1 MTPLR
6 KRFWNATGNKRAIG
20 HEEKSRAAK
29 VKRRAQGKK
38 TARGFE
44 KAHPARSK
52 NITEAKMGKP
62 TGFIDYDREV
72 ARDVSASDRT
82 HTSDYFH
89 KELGDAARTQQAAR
103 CMDCGVPF
111 CQAGMQLGKKLV
123 GCPLR
128 NLIPEWNDQLYHG
141 QLERALERL
150 LRTNCFP
157 EFTGY
162 VCPAPC
168 ERWCSAGKVSDP
180 VTINDNERYIIE
192 EAYREGLIVPRVPD
206 VRSGRRVAVVGSGPA
221 GLTVATLLNQR
232 GHEVVVFEREQTPG
246 GLLVYG
252 IPNMKLPKAV
262 VARRIDILKTEGIT
276 FECGIDVGGACAGSG
291 AAGAEKAAK
300 KSISVSDLQKE
311 FDAVVLAHGA
321 HDPRVVPFEGWAQ
334 GVCFALEY
342 RGAAARSFLGEA
354 KLPAA
359 LNAKGKVVAV
369 IGAGNSANDCIATAL
384 RQGAKDIMQLIRRPA
399 ADYGA
404 MTDYA
409 HEEANAAFDH
419 DIRMFET
426 QVAAVSGKKASRGAA
441 KGAASSSKGAA
452 AAKSSKAAASASGKT
467 ASSTSKAAA
476 PALTQLTLTTPEGE
490 KTVNADM
497 LVIASGFKGSQEY
510 VAASADAKRKN
521 LFVAGDANIGSSL
534 VVRAMADAR
543 NTARATDTFLMGYTS
558 IS

>member
-1 MTPLR
+1 
-6 KRFWNATGNKRAIG
+6 
-20 HEEKSRAAK
+20 
-29 VKRRAQGKK
+29 
-38 TARGFE
+38 
-44 KAHPARSK
+44 
-52 NITEAKMGKP
+52 MGKP
-62 TGFIDYDREV
+62 TGFMDYDREV
-72 ARDVSASDRT
+72 ARDVSASERT
-82 HTSDYFH
+82 HNTDYFH
-89 KELGDAARTQQAAR
+89 KELSDTARTQQAAR

-111 CQAGMQLGKKLV
+111 CQAGMTLRGELV

-168 ERWCSAGKVSDP
+168 EKWCSARKVSGP

-192 EAYREGLIVPRVPD
+192 EAYREGLIAPRVPE

-232 GHEVVVFEREQTPG
+232 GHEVVVFEREKTPG

-252 IPNMKLPKAV
+252 IPNMKLPKTV
-262 VARRIDILKTEGIT
+262 VSRRIDVLRSEGIQ
-276 FECGIDVGGACAGSG
+276 FECGVDVGG
-291 AAGAEKAAK
+291 KH
-300 KSISVSDLQKE
+300 KSVADLQKE
-311 FDAVVLAHGA
+311 FDTVVLAHGA
-321 HDPRVVPFEGWAQ
+321 HDPRVVPFEGDAT

-342 RGAAARSFLGEA
+342 RGAAARHFLGEA
-354 KLPAA
+354 KLPAH

-384 RQGAKDIMQLIRRPA
+384 RQGAKDIMQIIRRPA
-399 ADYGA
+399 SDYEP

-409 HEEANAAFDH
+409 HEEANATFDH

-426 QVAAVSGKKASRGAA
+426 QVSAVSGKGVAD
-441 KGAASSSKGAA
+441 
-452 AAKSSKAAASASGKT
+452 SKAEL
-467 ASSTSKAAA
+467 
-476 PALTQLTLTTPEGE
+476 PALNQLTLSTPKGE
-490 KTVNADM
+490 KTVKADM
-497 LVIASGFKGSQEY
+497 LIIASGFKGAQEY
-510 VAASADAKRKN
+510 VAASANAKRKN
-521 LFVAGDANIGSSL
+521 LFTAGDANIGSSL
-534 VVRAMADAR
+534 VVRAMANAR
-543 NTARATDTFLMGYTS
+543 EIAREVDTFLMGYTS

>member
-1 MTPLR
+1 
-6 KRFWNATGNKRAIG
+6 
-20 HEEKSRAAK
+20 
-29 VKRRAQGKK
+29 
-38 TARGFE
+38 
-44 KAHPARSK
+44 
-52 NITEAKMGKP
+52 MGKP

-276 FECGIDVGGACAGSG
+276 FECGIDVGGACAGAAAGAEDAAAAAGKGAGGGACAGSG

-300 KSISVSDLQKE
+300 KSISVADLQKE

-342 RGAAARSFLGEA
+342 RGAAARNFLGEA

-426 QVAAVSGKKASRGAA
+426 QVAAVSGKKAG
-441 KGAASSSKGAA
+441 KGAA
-452 AAKSSKAAASASGKT
+452 AGKT
-467 ASSTSKAAA
+467 AANKAATKGA
-476 PALTQLTLTTPEGE
+476 TPALSKLTLTTPEGE

-497 LVIASGFKGSQEY
+497 LVIASGFKGAQEY
-510 VAASADAKRKN
+510 VAASADAKLKN

>member
-1 MTPLR
+1 
-6 KRFWNATGNKRAIG
+6 
-20 HEEKSRAAK
+20 
-29 VKRRAQGKK
+29 
-38 TARGFE
+38 
-44 KAHPARSK
+44 
-52 NITEAKMGKP
+52 MGKP
-62 TGFIDYDREV
+62 TGFMDFDREV
-72 ARDVSASDRT
+72 ARDVSASERART
-82 HTSDYFH
+82 FDYIH
-89 KELGDAARTQQAAR
+89 KELDDTARRQQAAR

-111 CQAGMQLGKKLV
+111 CQAGMTLRNELV

-168 ERWCSAGKVSDP
+168 EKWCSAGKVAAP

-192 EAYREGLIVPRVPD
+192 EAYREGLIVPRVPE

-232 GHEVVVFEREQTPG
+232 GHEVVVFEREKTPG

-252 IPNMKLPKAV
+252 IPNMKLPKSV
-262 VARRIDILKTEGIT
+262 VARRINVLREEGIV
-276 FECGIDVGGACAGSG
+276 FECGVNVGGKGK
-291 AAGAEKAAK
+291 KAVNVA
-300 KSISVSDLQKE
+300 DLQKE

-321 HDPRVVPFEGWAQ
+321 QDPRVVPFEGEAT
-334 GVCFALEY
+334 GVCYALEY
-342 RGAAARSFLGEA
+342 RGATARDFLGEA
-354 KLPAA
+354 KLPAH

-369 IGAGNSANDCIATAL
+369 VGAGNSANDCIATAL

-399 ADYGA
+399 TNYEP
-404 MTDYA
+404 MNDYA

-426 QVAAVSGKKASRGAA
+426 QVSAVISKD
-441 KGAASSSKGAA
+441 AASS
-452 AAKSSKAAASASGKT
+452 KT
-467 ASSTSKAAA
+467 STTEP
-476 PALTQLTLTTPEGE
+476 PALAQLKLSTPEGE

-497 LVIASGFKGSQEY
+497 LVIASGFRGAESY

-521 LFVAGDANIGSSL
+521 LFTAGDANIGSSL
-534 VVRAMADAR
+534 VVRAMANAR
-543 NTARATDTFLMGYTS
+543 EIARQVDTFLMGYTS

>member
-1 MTPLR
+1 M
-6 KRFWNATGNKRAIG
+6 
-20 HEEKSRAAK
+20 
-29 VKRRAQGKK
+29 
-38 TARGFE
+38 
-44 KAHPARSK
+44 
-52 NITEAKMGKP
+52 
-62 TGFIDYDREV
+62 
-72 ARDVSASDRT
+72 
-82 HTSDYFH
+82 
-89 KELGDAARTQQAAR
+89 
-103 CMDCGVPF
+103 
-111 CQAGMQLGKKLV
+111 
-123 GCPLR
+123 
-128 NLIPEWNDQLYHG
+128 
-141 QLERALERL
+141 
-150 LRTNCFP
+150 
-157 EFTGY
+157 
-162 VCPAPC
+162 
-168 ERWCSAGKVSDP
+168 
-180 VTINDNERYIIE
+180 
-192 EAYREGLIVPRVPD
+192 
-206 VRSGRRVAVVGSGPA
+206 
-221 GLTVATLLNQR
+221 
-232 GHEVVVFEREQTPG
+232 
-246 GLLVYG
+246 
-252 IPNMKLPKAV
+252 
-262 VARRIDILKTEGIT
+262 
-276 FECGIDVGGACAGSG
+276 
-291 AAGAEKAAK
+291 
-300 KSISVSDLQKE
+300 
-311 FDAVVLAHGA
+311 LAHGA

-426 QVAAVSGKKASRGAA
+426 QVAAVSGKKAG
-441 KGAASSSKGAA
+441 KGAA
-452 AAKSSKAAASASGKT
+452 AGKT
-467 ASSTSKAAA
+467 AANKAATKGA
-476 PALTQLTLTTPEGE
+476 TPALSKLTLTTPEGE

-497 LVIASGFKGSQEY
+497 LVIASGFKGAQEY